1 MTTMMG
7 NSTEAAARAA
17 MVVSQLR
24 TTAVNDPR
32 VIAAMADVPREAF
45 VATEAAELA
54 YRDRPVPLGAGR
66 EQNPPLATGRLL
78 TAAELSPHDKVL
90 LIGAGRGYTA
100 AVLAELVAQ
109 VVAVESEAELA
120 AAARSALADAG
131 NVTIVEGALTDG
143 AADHGPYDVLIVDG
157 AVEQL
162 PDALVAQVKTGGRV
176 LAGLIDGGVAR
187 LASGVKSD
195 GFALVP
201 FADIDCV
208 TLPGFERPRAFHF
221 PG

>member
-1 MTTMMG
+1 MMV
-7 NSTEAAARAA
+7 SDAHDAARAA

-24 TTAVNDPR
+24 TSAVTDPR
-32 VIAAMADVPREAF
+32 VVAAMAAVPREAF
-45 VATEAAELA
+45 VAPEAAPVA
-54 YRDRPVPLGAGR
+54 YNDRPVPLGDGR
-66 EQNPPLATGRLL
+66 EQNAPLATGRLL
-78 TAAELSPHDKVL
+78 VAADLRPSDRVL

-100 AVLAELVAQ
+100 ALLAGLVAQ
-109 VVAVESEAELA
+109 VVAVES
-120 AAARSALADAG
+120 SKDLADATRAAMAAYA
-131 NVTIVEGALTDG
+131 NVTVVEGALGDG
-143 AADHGPYDVLIVDG
+143 APAGAPYDVLIVDG

-162 PDALVAQVKTGGRV
+162 PNALVEQLRSGARV
-176 LAGLIDGGVAR
+176 ASGVIENGVAR

-208 TLPGFERPRAFHF
+208 VLPGFARPRTFHF

>member
-1 MTTMMG
+1 MIG
-7 NSTEAAARAA
+7 NSTEAARAA

-45 VATEAAELA
+45 VAADSAELA

-66 EQNPPLATGRLL
+66 EQNAPLATGRLL
-78 TAAELSPHDKVL
+78 TAAELLPDDTVL

-100 AVLAELVAQ
+100 AVLAELVAT
-109 VVAVESEAELA
+109 VVAVESEGELVQ
-120 AAARSALADAG
+120 AARAALAGTG
-131 NVTIVEGALTDG
+131 NVTVVEAPLTEGA
-143 AADHGPYDVLIVDG
+143 AEHGPYDVLIVDG
-157 AVEQL
+157 AIEYL
-162 PDALVAQVKTGGRV
+162 PEALLAQVKPGGRV

-187 LASGVKSD
+187 LAGGVKSD

-208 TLPGFERPRAFHF
+208 TLPGFDRPRAFHF

>member
-1 MTTMMG
+1 MIG
-7 NSTEAAARAA
+7 NSTEAARAA

-45 VATEAAELA
+45 VAADVAELA

-66 EQNPPLATGRLL
+66 EQNAPLATGRLL
-78 TAAELSPHDKVL
+78 TAAELLPDDTVL

-100 AVLAELVAQ
+100 AVLAELVAT
-109 VVAVESEAELA
+109 VVAVESEGELVQ
-120 AAARSALADAG
+120 AARAALAGTG
-131 NVTIVEGALTDG
+131 NVTVVEAPLTEGA
-143 AADHGPYDVLIVDG
+143 AEHGPYDVLIIDG
-157 AVEQL
+157 AVEYL
-162 PDALVAQVKTGGRV
+162 PEALLAQVKPGGRV

-187 LASGVKSD
+187 LAGGVKSD

-208 TLPGFERPRAFHF
+208 TLPGFDRPRAFHF

>member
-1 MTTMMG
+1 MMAKG
-7 NSTEAAARAA
+7 TEAAARAA

-24 TTAVNDPR
+24 TSAVSDPR
-32 VIAAMADVPREAF
+32 VVAAMAEVPREAF
-45 VATEAAELA
+45 VAPQAAELA

-66 EQNPPLATGRLL
+66 EQNAPLATGRLL
-78 TAAELSPHDKVL
+78 TAADLSPTDTVL

-100 AVLAELVAQ
+100 AVLSGLVAK

-120 AAARSALADAG
+120 GAARSALAG
-131 NVTIVEGALTDG
+131 RGSVTVVEGALSAG
-143 AADHGPYDVLIVDG
+143 APDHGPYDVLIVDG

-208 TLPGFERPRAFHF
+208 ILPGFARPRAFHF

>member
-1 MTTMMG
+1 MMG

-66 EQNPPLATGRLL
+66 EQNAPLATGRLL